1 MTEGTDINISRPDKK
16 KKKSLYSSWLMSKV
30 MMHAIAPENQ
40 LLGAEPC
47 TNLVLQAIYI
57 GSDIRV
63 LIYWKFLIIN
73 LIQKK

>member
-1 MTEGTDINISRPDKK
+1 
-16 KKKSLYSSWLMSKV
+16 MSKV